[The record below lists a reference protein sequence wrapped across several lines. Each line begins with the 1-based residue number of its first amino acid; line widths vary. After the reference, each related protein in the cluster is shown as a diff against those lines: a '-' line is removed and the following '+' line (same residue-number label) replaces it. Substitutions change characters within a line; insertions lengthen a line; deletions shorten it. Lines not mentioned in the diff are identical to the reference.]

1 MVSVDPSYSPHYI
14 TGTVSAKIATNRKI
28 FILNYIFRV
37 YNSKLESLIFLLFL
51 TYVFVLYLILFVD
64 SMLVMAKLTIFSE
77 RNSSRKVIPEFLCFL
92 K

>member
-37 YNSKLESLIFLLFL
+37 YNSKLESLTFLPWF
-51 TYVFVLYLILFVD
+51 THP
-64 SMLVMAKLTIFSE
+64 
-77 RNSSRKVIPEFLCFL
+77 VI
-92 K
+92 